1 MVVLLYKFSVY
12 IQILERNVFCSFY
25 LITAFFHIVKA
36 GVFHT
41 YVINVF
47 IIVESDDEDTE
58 LTLFAGYIFEVYV
71 AYGRSIATVTLFT
84 VFVLQID
91 AEYGFATLADSDVTH
106 KYIFYQSASASTGL
120 DADYAIQIRAVH
132 AAVLYEQVTVTT
144 GYFAADDYTAMTV
157 FHETAAYY
165 DILAGDV
172 PFAAVLVTSGF
183 NGYTV
188 VTRIEST
195 VLYQHVFARFRVAAV
210 SVGTTVENVYTTYD
224 EAFAKQ
230 RVDNPERRVQQGYI
244 FY

>member
-1 MVVLLYKFSVY
+1 
-12 IQILERNVFCSFY
+12 
-25 LITAFFHIVKA
+25 
-36 GVFHT
+36 
-41 YVINVF
+41 
-47 IIVESDDEDTE
+47 
-58 LTLFAGYIFEVYV
+58 
-71 AYGRSIATVTLFT
+71 
-84 VFVLQID
+84 
-91 AEYGFATLADSDVTH
+91 
-106 KYIFYQSASASTGL
+106 
-120 DADYAIQIRAVH
+120 
-132 AAVLYEQVTVTT
+132 
-144 GYFAADDYTAMTV
+144 MTV

-172 PFAAVLVTSGF
+172 PFAAVLVKSGF

-195 VLYQHVFARFRVAAV
+195 VFYQHVFARFRVAAV